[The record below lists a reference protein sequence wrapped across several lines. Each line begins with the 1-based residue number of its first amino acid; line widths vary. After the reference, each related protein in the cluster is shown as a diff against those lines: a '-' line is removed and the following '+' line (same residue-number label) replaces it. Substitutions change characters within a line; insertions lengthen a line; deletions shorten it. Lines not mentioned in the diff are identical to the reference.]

1 MLRALILVVCPD
13 YTVPR
18 NSVQARWGFS
28 DAYIPLNFA
37 WAWDYIARRRRRV
50 DLLRVQIVVMSVGL
64 RMILYANM
72 AEAVVS
78 YAIDIGAL
86 HLEEATADWV

>member
-1 MLRALILVVCPD
+1 MLRAILVVCIP
-13 YTVPR
+13 YLGTQYKRVE
-18 NSVQARWGFS
+18 AFS